1 MSANLPVE
9 CHFSS
14 WHRRGWR
21 KFDGIPPPLHTC
33 THKSI
38 YRGKERKE
46 GGGGEGGGGEGGR
59 EREGEEREGEEREG
73 EGEGGRG
80 RRTLQELERSSST
93 LGRSP
98 CEDF

>member
-46 GGGGEGGGGEGGR
+46 GGGGEGGR

-73 EGEGGRG
+73 EGGGGGPYRNRSG
-80 RRTLQELERSSST
+80 PVPLLGAVHVRTSDT
-93 LGRSP
+93 LS
-98 CEDF
+98 